1 MASGGTATRWEAPQF
16 SFNTPDQ
23 TQEWKNF
30 YTRVLDFLEMLD
42 IDPERQDENKCGW
55 KQIKMIFQGE
65 DRQTLQTT
73 IDNKT
78 ITTEDQQ
85 TPTKAL
91 KAIQSCIK
99 DEEHFWY
106 FRDEVMSDVQ
116 QQPNEQIHALNRR
129 ITTLVNNCRFQDQN
143 TTNTIKLMLLQHAV
157 RFYEARDWICLQ
169 DQSQLTYASLLQHCK
184 TLEQR
189 CEQYQKAQIKGR
201 AELTNLSAATA
212 TASSVH
218 QDNVTIHNTQCTR
231 CGYKHPRDN
240 CPAKGKECY
249 NCHGLNHYTALCRRP
264 KQRKNSPCRT
274 TSRPR
279 YRKYS
284 KSRQGSR
291 SPSKHR
297 QSCHRSP
304 SPTNTRRSSHQP
316 RRQRSPTRSQ
326 QVSHITSSTETS
338 AEGKLHTDIASDGHT
353 SFHTTLQMV
362 TKQGSKPLPVKVD
375 PGTDVNTIPLTK
387 YRKLFPTHFTK
398 AGNLKQKVL
407 HSTRHTWTAHNET
420 PQQFLGYFIADIH
433 HKTMPEVLPIT
444 FYVFNDT
451 TSLKILLSYA
461 ASEKLGIVKF
471 QIPNEAPSIALDT
484 ISKKLYQSH
493 KTNSKVNTTEI
504 NMSHKTIITAIELL
518 PRKTISEDT
527 ETNSQKS
534 SLQDHHNHQIQW
546 INCYST

>member
-1 MASGGTATRWEAPQF
+1 MQESTHGELKSPFPIHSKTIGKLQHSIILIFFNPYIFINQIRKMASGGTATRWEAPQF

-30 YTRVLDFLEMLD
+30 YTRVLDFLETLD
-42 IDPERQDENKCGW
+42 IDPERQDENKHGW
-55 KQIKMIFQGE
+55 KQIKMMFQGE
-65 DRQTLQTT
+65 DRQTLRTM
-73 IDNKT
+73 IDNNT
-78 ITTEDQQ
+78 ITAEDQQ

-91 KAIQSCIK
+91 KATQSCIK

-116 QQPNEQIHALNRR
+116 QQPNEQIHALNTR

-143 TTNTIKLMLLQHAV
+143 TTNTIKLMLLQHVV
-157 RFYEARDWICLQ
+157 RFHEARDWIHLQ

-201 AELTNLSAATA
+201 AELTTLSAATA

-218 QDNVTIHNTQCTR
+218 QDNVTIHNTQCTT

-249 NCHGLNHYTALCRRP
+249 NCHGLNHYTALCRHP
-264 KQRKNSPCRT
+264 KQRKNSPFRT

-284 KSRQGSR
+284 KSRQGSH

-304 SPTNTRRSSHQP
+304 SPTNTCRSSHQP

-338 AEGKLHTDIASDGHT
+338 AEGKLHMDVASDGHT
-353 SFHTTLQMV
+353 SFHTTPDGNQAR
-362 TKQGSKPLPVKVD
+362 KQTSPCQSRP
-375 PGTDVNTIPLTK
+375 
-387 YRKLFPTHFTK
+387 RCRCEH
-398 AGNLKQKVL
+398 
-407 HSTRHTWTAHNET
+407 HTPN
-420 PQQFLGYFIADIH
+420 
-433 HKTMPEVLPIT
+433 
-444 FYVFNDT
+444 
-451 TSLKILLSYA
+451 
-461 ASEKLGIVKF
+461 
-471 QIPNEAPSIALDT
+471 QI
-484 ISKKLYQSH
+484 
-493 KTNSKVNTTEI
+493 
-504 NMSHKTIITAIELL
+504 
-518 PRKTISEDT
+518 
-527 ETNSQKS
+527 
-534 SLQDHHNHQIQW
+534 
-546 INCYST
+546 